1 MALARD
7 LAPVPQAHEAC
18 HERPE
23 PLETV
28 LAAVARGDHAAYE
41 QLYDRIAGPVY
52 GIVRRVLRDPAQS
65 EEVTQEVLLQIWT
78 HATRYEEV
86 RGSALGW
93 VMTLAH
99 RRAVDRVR
107 SEESAI
113 KHRDRYAAREI
124 PGEFDCVAEDVALRL
139 EQAAVRKCLTAL
151 TALQRQAIT
160 LAYYDGLTYPEVA
173 ARLRAPLG
181 TVKTRIRD
189 GLINLRGCLGVT
201 A

>member
-1 MALARD
+1 MALARH
-7 LAPVPQAHEAC
+7 LAPGPQAHEGR

-28 LAAVARGDHAAYE
+28 LAAVAKGDHAAYE
-41 QLYDRIAGPVY
+41 RLYDRIAGPVY

-78 HATRYEEV
+78 HATRCEQG

-107 SEESAI
+107 SEESAT

-173 ARLRAPLG
+173 VRLRAPLG
-181 TVKTRIRD
+181 TAR
-189 GLINLRGCLGVT
+189 RGSATG
-201 A
+201 